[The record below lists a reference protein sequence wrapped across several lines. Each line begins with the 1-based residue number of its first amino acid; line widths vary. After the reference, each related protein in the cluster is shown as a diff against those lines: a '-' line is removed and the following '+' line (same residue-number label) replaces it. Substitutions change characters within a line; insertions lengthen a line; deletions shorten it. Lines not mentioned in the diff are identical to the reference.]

1 MALQQWATAAKAI
14 SATAH
19 AQGALKT
26 AGVDELAVADAA
38 AIHPWAPLLWGSNC
52 RGRADRFRTLGWAPQ
67 VQGMEQS
74 IGEVVKFEIEGTGA
88 TGVKATFDK

>member
-1 MALQQWATAAKAI
+1 MVLQQWATAAKAI
-14 SATAH
+14 SAAAH

-52 RGRADRFRTLGWAPQ
+52 RGRADRFGALGWVAK
-67 VQGMEQS
+67 GGALEES
-74 IGEVVKFEIEGTGA
+74 IGEMVKFEIEGTGA